1 MNENISANNDN
12 SLNYRWRLNYCVIY
26 FNIDSAVI
34 NSISRYS
41 SKSPCIASK
50 RHWNTLDK

>member
-41 SKSPCIASK
+41 SKSPYIASK